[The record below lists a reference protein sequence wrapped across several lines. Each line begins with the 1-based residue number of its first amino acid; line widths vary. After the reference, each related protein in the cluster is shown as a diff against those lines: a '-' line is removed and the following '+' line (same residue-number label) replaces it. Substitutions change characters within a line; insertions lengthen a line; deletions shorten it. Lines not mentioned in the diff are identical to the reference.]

1 MKEVTP
7 PRPQDRLDRY
17 APSVLSAGAWAWAR
31 PVVVPAIR
39 AVPGITDEFLIPMAS
54 QVCWLLSRPG
64 VWDQASA
71 PDLPAILTVEV
82 VDEVTSRAQWRQGG
96 EAARNFYRSGLR
108 RLGRSIGSI
117 PARQPVPRPVGAGGR
132 ELWTS
137 MSGHGPLVAVAGAAR
152 SRGYV
157 LHSAAWRGFADDL
170 AAGGSLAALPAKGT
184 TASAATGGAGTL
196 GAVRLVAGV
205 CAAASEVTP
214 RGEVSPANRTEQQ
227 TTRKA
232 PKRLSR
238 AAALRQARQAH
249 AKRTTA
255 IEESVSA
262 SAVTLPVVEVP
273 EGELT
278 AGVQEAIASYRALK
292 VTGQQWSQVE
302 ASVRLAMRAYGPASA
317 RWVPTQGGHVA
328 RFALWLHQRPER
340 TETGDLHL
348 RELADLALVTAYVAG
363 PMADSP
369 AATRATARAVL
380 TRIVH
385 RLRPD
390 TAPERIAYTPI
401 KAPYTPTECAAFVR
415 LARNQPT
422 KDRRR
427 ALSALVALGLGAG
440 LDGHD
445 LREIAPVHIREVTLS
460 EDRSVLVV
468 TVPGGQRPRTVVMR
482 DAYADLLREA
492 LALHK
497 SAKRGRNTPL
507 TGVKPSRANVGSAV
521 TDNAVT
527 ATGPGVDISTARL
540 RSTWLLA
547 CMCAPIPLNVLLCTA
562 GLRSARSLADLLLY
576 CPAPSDADVQR
587 ILAAVPDAPAVAS

>member
-1 MKEVTP
+1 
-7 PRPQDRLDRY
+7 
-17 APSVLSAGAWAWAR
+17 
-31 PVVVPAIR
+31 
-39 AVPGITDEFLIPMAS
+39 MAS
-54 QVCWLLSRPG
+54 QVCWLLSHPG
-64 VWDQASA
+64 VWDQTSA
-71 PDLPAILTVEV
+71 PDLPAILTLQFI
-82 VDEVTSRAQWRQGG
+82 DEATSKAQWKQGG
-96 EAARNFYRSGLR
+96 EAARTFYRGGLR
-108 RLGRSIGSI
+108 RLGRSIRSI
-117 PARQPVPRPVGAGGR
+117 PARQPVPRPIGAGGR

-137 MSGHGPLVAVAGAAR
+137 MGSHGPLVAVAGAAR
-152 SRGYV
+152 FRGYV
-157 LHSAAWRGFADDL
+157 LHPTAWRGFGDDL
-170 AAGGSLAALPAKGT
+170 AADGSLDVLVEKGAK
-184 TASAATGGAGTL
+184 ASATVCGAGTL
-196 GAVRLVAGV
+196 GAVRLVAGA
-205 CAAASEVTP
+205 CAVASEVTP

-232 PKRLSR
+232 PRRLSR

-249 AKRTTA
+249 ANRTTA
-255 IEESVSA
+255 TQQSVSA
-262 SAVTLPVVEVP
+262 SAVTLPVIDVP
-273 EGELT
+273 DAELPP
-278 AGVQEAIASYRALK
+278 GVLEAIASYRALK

-317 RWVPTQGGHVA
+317 RWVSTQGGHVA
-328 RFALWLHQRPER
+328 RFAVWLLQRPER
-340 TETGDLHL
+340 TEAGDLQL
-348 RELADLALVTAYVAG
+348 REFADLALVTAYVAG

-390 TAPERIAYTPI
+390 AAPERIGYTPI
-401 KAPYTPTECAAFVR
+401 QAPYTPTECAAFVR

-445 LREIAPVHIREVTLS
+445 LREVAPAHIREVALS
-460 EDRSVLVV
+460 KDRSVLVV

-482 DAYADLLREA
+482 DAYTDLLREA
-492 LALHK
+492 IDLHN
-497 SAKRGRNTPL
+497 SSKRGKNTPL

-527 ATGPGVDISTARL
+527 ATGPVVDISAARL

-562 GLRSARSLADLLLY
+562 GLRSARSLADLLPH

-587 ILAAVPDAPAVAS
+587 ILAAIPDAPAVAS

>member
-7 PRPQDRLDRY
+7 PRPQDRLARY
-17 APSVLSAGAWAWAR
+17 APSVLSAIAWGWAR

-64 VWDQASA
+64 VWDQAST
-71 PDLPAILTVEV
+71 PDLVAVLTLEV
-82 VDEVTSRAQWRQGG
+82 IDEATSKAQWKHGS
-96 EAARNFYRSGLR
+96 EAARTFYRGGLR

-117 PARQPVPRPVGAGGR
+117 PARHSVPRPVGAGGR

-137 MSGHGPLVAVAGAAR
+137 MGSHGPLVAVLGAAR

-157 LHSAAWRGFADDL
+157 IHPTAWRGFGDDL
-170 AAGGSLAALPAKGT
+170 AAGGSLNVLLAKRAT
-184 TASAATGGAGTL
+184 TSAATGAVGTL
-196 GAVRLVAGV
+196 EAVRLVAGA
-205 CAAASEVTP
+205 CAATSEVTP

-227 TTRKA
+227 TTPKA

-249 AKRTTA
+249 GKRTTA
-255 IEESVSA
+255 TQQTAVA
-262 SAVTLPVVEVP
+262 SAVTLPVIDVP
-273 EGELT
+273 DAELPP
-278 AGVQEAIASYRALK
+278 GVLEAIESYRAIK
-292 VTGQQWSQVE
+292 VAGQQWSQVE
-302 ASVRLAMRAYGPASA
+302 ASVRLAMRAYGPPSPK
-317 RWVPTQGGHVA
+317 WVSTQGGHVA
-328 RFALWLHQRPER
+328 RFALWLLQRPER
-340 TETGDLHL
+340 TEAGDLQL
-348 RELADLALVTAYVAG
+348 REFADLTRVTAYIAG

-369 AATRATARAVL
+369 ASTRATARAVL

-390 TAPERIAYTPI
+390 TAPERITYTPI
-401 KAPYTPTECAAFVR
+401 QAPYTPTECAAFVR

-445 LREIAPVHIREVTLS
+445 LRELAPAHIREVPLS
-460 EDRSVLVV
+460 KDRSVLIVK
-468 TVPGGQRPRTVVMR
+468 VPGGQRPRTVVMR
-482 DAYADLLREA
+482 DAYSDLLREA
-492 LALHK
+492 IALHN
-497 SAKRGRNTPL
+497 SAKRGKNTPL
-507 TGVKPSRANVGSAV
+507 TGNKATRANVGSAV
-521 TDNAVT
+521 TDKAVT
-527 ATGPGVDISTARL
+527 ATGPGVDISSARL

-562 GLRSARSLADLLLY
+562 GLRSARTLADLLPH
-576 CPAPSDADVQR
+576 CPAPTDADVQR
-587 ILAAVPDAPAVAS
+587 ILAAVPDPQAVSA

>member
-1 MKEVTP
+1 M
-7 PRPQDRLDRY
+7 
-17 APSVLSAGAWAWAR
+17 LSAAAWAWAR

-39 AVPGITDEFLIPMAS
+39 AVPGITAELLIPMAS

-64 VWDQASA
+64 VWDQAST
-71 PDLPAILTVEV
+71 PDLAAVLTLDVI
-82 VDEVTSRAQWRQGG
+82 DEATSKAQWRQGG
-96 EAARNFYRSGLR
+96 EAARTFYRGGLR

-117 PARQPVPRPVGAGGR
+117 PARHSVPRPVGAGGR

-137 MSGHGPLVAVAGAAR
+137 MSGHGPLVAVVGAAR

-157 LHSAAWRGFADDL
+157 LHPTAWRGFADDL
-170 AAGGSLAALPAKGT
+170 AADGSLDVLVAKRV
-184 TASAATGGAGTL
+184 TASAGTGGAGTL
-196 GAVRLVAGV
+196 EAVRLVAGA

-214 RGEVSPANRTEQQ
+214 QGEVSPANRTEQQ
-227 TTRKA
+227 TTPKA

-249 AKRTTA
+249 AKRASATQQSA
-255 IEESVSA
+255 LA

-273 EGELT
+273 DAELT
-278 AGVQEAIASYRALK
+278 AGVLEAIESYRAIK

-302 ASVRLAMRAYGPASA
+302 ASVRLAMRAYGPSSA
-317 RWVPTQGGHVA
+317 KWVSTQGGHVA
-328 RFALWLHQRPER
+328 RFAVWLLQRPAR
-340 TETGDLHL
+340 TEAGDLQL
-348 RELADLALVTAYVAG
+348 REFADIDLVTAYVAG

-460 EDRSVLVV
+460 EDRTVLVV

-482 DAYADLLREA
+482 DAYTDLLREA
-492 LALHK
+492 IALHK
-497 SAKRGRNTPL
+497 SSKRGKNTPL

-547 CMCAPIPLNVLLCTA
+547 CMCASIPLNVLLCTA
-562 GLRSARSLADLLLY
+562 GLRSARTLADLLPY
-576 CPAPSDADVQR
+576 CPAPNDADVQR
-587 ILAAVPDAPAVAS
+587 ILAAIPDAPAVAS

>member
-1 MKEVTP
+1 
-7 PRPQDRLDRY
+7 
-17 APSVLSAGAWAWAR
+17 
-31 PVVVPAIR
+31 
-39 AVPGITDEFLIPMAS
+39 MAS
-54 QVCWLLSRPG
+54 QVCWLLSHPG
-64 VWDQASA
+64 VWDQAST
-71 PDLPAILTVEV
+71 PDLAAVLTLDVI
-82 VDEVTSRAQWRQGG
+82 DEATSRAQWKQGG
-96 EAARNFYRSGLR
+96 EAARTFYRGGLR

-117 PARQPVPRPVGAGGR
+117 PARHSVPRPVGAGGR

-137 MSGHGPLVAVAGAAR
+137 MSGHGPLVAVVGAAR

-157 LHSAAWRGFADDL
+157 IHPTAWRGFGDDL
-170 AAGGSLAALPAKGT
+170 AAGGSLEVLLTQSA
-184 TASAATGGAGTL
+184 TASATASGAGTL
-196 GAVRLVAGV
+196 EAVRLVAGA

-227 TTRKA
+227 TTPKA

-255 IEESVSA
+255 TQQTAVA
-262 SAVTLPVVEVP
+262 SAVTLPAIEVP
-273 EGELT
+273 DSEL
-278 AGVQEAIASYRALK
+278 AAEVQDAIESYRAIK
-292 VTGQQWSQVE
+292 VAGQQWSRVE
-302 ASVRLAMRAYGPASA
+302 ASVRLAMRAYVPPSA
-317 RWVPTQGGHVA
+317 KWVSTQGGHVA
-328 RFALWLHQRPER
+328 RFGLWLLQRPER
-340 TETGDLHL
+340 IHAGDLQL
-348 RELADLALVTAYVAG
+348 PEFADLDLVTAYVAG
-363 PMADSP
+363 PLADSP
-369 AATRATARAVL
+369 ASSRATARAVL

-390 TAPERIAYTPI
+390 TAPERITYTPI
-401 KAPYTPTECAAFVR
+401 QAPYTPTECAAFVR

-445 LREIAPVHIREVTLS
+445 LREVAPAHIREVTLS
-460 EDRSVLVV
+460 KDRSVLVV

-482 DAYADLLREA
+482 DGYADLLREA
-492 LALHK
+492 IDLHN
-497 SAKRGRNTPL
+497 SSKRGKNTPL
-507 TGVKPSRANVGSAV
+507 TGNKATRANVGSAV
-521 TDNAVT
+521 TDKAVT

-562 GLRSARSLADLLLY
+562 GLRSARSLADLLPY

-587 ILAAVPDAPAVAS
+587 ILAAIPDASAVAS

>member
-1 MKEVTP
+1 M
-7 PRPQDRLDRY
+7 
-17 APSVLSAGAWAWAR
+17 LSAAAWAWAR
-31 PVVVPAIR
+31 PAVVPAIR

-54 QVCWLLSRPG
+54 QVCWLLSHPG

-71 PDLPAILTVEV
+71 PDLPAILTLEV
-82 VDEVTSRAQWRQGG
+82 INEATSKAQWQQGG

-108 RLGRSIGSI
+108 RLGRSLGSI
-117 PARQPVPRPVGAGGR
+117 PAKRPVLRPVGARSR

-137 MSGHGPLVAVAGAAR
+137 MSGHGPLVAGVGAAR

-157 LHSAAWRGFADDL
+157 LHPTAWRGFADDL
-170 AAGGSLAALPAKGT
+170 AADGSLDVLVAKRV
-184 TASAATGGAGTL
+184 TASAGTGGAGTL
-196 GAVRLVAGV
+196 EAVRLVAGA

-214 RGEVSPANRTEQQ
+214 QGEVSPANRTEQK
-227 TTRKA
+227 TTPKA

-255 IEESVSA
+255 TQQTAVA
-262 SAVTLPVVEVP
+262 SAVTLPAIEVP
-273 EGELT
+273 DSELP
-278 AGVQEAIASYRALK
+278 AEVQDAIESYRAIK
-292 VTGQQWSQVE
+292 VAGQQWSQVE
-302 ASVRLAMRAYGPASA
+302 ASVRLAMRAYGPPSA
-317 RWVPTQGGHVA
+317 KWVSTQGGHVA
-328 RFALWLHQRPER
+328 RFGLWLHQRPER
-340 TETGDLHL
+340 TETGDLQL
-348 RELADLALVTAYVAG
+348 RELADLDLVTAYVAG
-363 PMADSP
+363 PLAEVPDS
-369 AATRATARAVL
+369 TRATARSVL
-380 TRIVH
+380 TRMVH

-390 TAPERIAYTPI
+390 AAPERIGYTPI
-401 KAPYTPTECAAFVR
+401 QAPYTPTECAAFVR

-445 LREIAPVHIREVTLS
+445 LREVAPAHIREVALS
-460 EDRSVLVV
+460 KDRSVLVV

-492 LALHK
+492 LDLHN
-497 SAKRGRNTPL
+497 SSKRGKNTPL
-507 TGVKPSRANVGSAV
+507 TGNKATRANVGSAV

-527 ATGPGVDISTARL
+527 ATGPGVDISTTRL

-562 GLRSARSLADLLLY
+562 GLRSARSLADLLPY
-576 CPAPSDADVQR
+576 CPAPDDADVQR
-587 ILAAVPDAPAVAS
+587 ILAAIPDAPAVAS

>member
-1 MKEVTP
+1 
-7 PRPQDRLDRY
+7 
-17 APSVLSAGAWAWAR
+17 VLSAVAWAWAG

-71 PDLPAILTVEV
+71 PDLAAILTPELI
-82 VDEVTSRAQWRQGG
+82 DEVTSKARWRQGG
-96 EAARNFYRSGLR
+96 EAARTFYRGGLR

-117 PARQPVPRPVGAGGR
+117 PARHSVPRPISAGGR

-137 MSGHGPLVAVAGAAR
+137 MGSHGPLVAVVGAAR

-157 LHSAAWRGFADDL
+157 IHSTAWRGFGDDL
-170 AAGGSLAALPAKGT
+170 AAGGSLDVLLAQRA
-184 TASAATGGAGTL
+184 TASATAGAVGTL
-196 GAVRLVAGV
+196 EAVRLVAGA
-205 CAAASEVTP
+205 CAVASEITP
-214 RGEVSPANRTEQQ
+214 TGEVRPANRTEQQ
-227 TTRKA
+227 TTPKA

-249 AKRTTA
+249 AKRASATQQSA
-255 IEESVSA
+255 VA
-262 SAVTLPVVEVP
+262 SAVTLPVIEVP
-273 EGELT
+273 DAELP
-278 AGVQEAIASYRALK
+278 AGVQDAIASYRALK
-292 VTGQQWSQVE
+292 VAGQQWPQVE

-317 RWVPTQGGHVA
+317 KWVSTQGGHVA
-328 RFALWLHQRPER
+328 RFALWLQQRPER
-340 TETGDLHL
+340 TETGDLQL
-348 RELADLALVTAYVAG
+348 CEFADLTLVTAYVAG

-369 AATRATARAVL
+369 ASTRATARAVL

-390 TAPERIAYTPI
+390 TAPERITYTPI
-401 KAPYTPTECAAFVR
+401 QAPYTPTECAAFVR

-445 LREIAPVHIREVTLS
+445 LREIAPAHIREVTLS
-460 EDRSVLVV
+460 KDRSVLVV

-482 DAYADLLREA
+482 DAYTDLLREA
-492 LALHK
+492 IDLHQ
-497 SAKRGRNTPL
+497 SSKRGKNTPL
-507 TGVKPSRANVGSAV
+507 TGNKATRANVGSAV
-521 TDNAVT
+521 TDKAVT

-547 CMCAPIPLNVLLCTA
+547 CMCAPIPLNALLCTA
-562 GLRSARSLADLLLY
+562 GLRSARSLADLLPY
-576 CPAPSDADVQR
+576 CPAPSDADVHR
-587 ILAAVPDAPAVAS
+587 ILAAIPDAPAVAS

>member
-1 MKEVTP
+1 MKGVTP

-17 APSVLSAGAWAWAR
+17 SPSVLSAVAWGWAR

-54 QVCWLLSRPG
+54 QVCWLLSHPG
-64 VWDQASA
+64 VWDQTST
-71 PDLPAILTVEV
+71 PDLAAILTVEV
-82 VDEVTSRAQWRQGG
+82 VDEVTSKAQWRQGG

-117 PARQPVPRPVGAGGR
+117 PARQPVLRPVGAGSR

-137 MSGHGPLVAVAGAAR
+137 MSGHGPLVAVVGAAR

-157 LHSAAWRGFADDL
+157 LHPTAWRGFADDL
-170 AAGGSLAALPAKGT
+170 AAGGSLDVLLDKGA

-196 GAVRLVAGV
+196 GAVRLVSGA
-205 CAAASEVTP
+205 CAVASEVTP

-232 PKRLSR
+232 PRRLSR

-249 AKRTTA
+249 ANRTTA
-255 IEESVSA
+255 TQQSVSA
-262 SAVTLPVVEVP
+262 SAVTLPVIDVP
-273 EGELT
+273 DAELPP
-278 AGVQEAIASYRALK
+278 GVQEAIESYRAIN
-292 VTGQQWSQVE
+292 VAGQQWPQVE
-302 ASVRLAMRAYGPASA
+302 ASVRLAMRAYGPSSA
-317 RWVPTQGGHVA
+317 KWVSTQGGHVA
-328 RFALWLHQRPER
+328 RFALWLLQRPER
-340 TETGDLHL
+340 TQAGDLQL
-348 RELADLALVTAYVAG
+348 REFADLTLVTAYVAG

-369 AATRATARAVL
+369 ASTRATARAVL

-390 TAPERIAYTPI
+390 TAPERITYTPI
-401 KAPYTPTECAAFVR
+401 QAPYTPTECAAFVR

-445 LREIAPVHIREVTLS
+445 LREIAPAHIRKVPLS
-460 EDRSVLVV
+460 KDRSVLVV

-492 LALHK
+492 IALHN
-497 SAKRGRNTPL
+497 SAKRGKNTPL
-507 TGVKPSRANVGSAV
+507 TGNKATRANVGSAV
-521 TDNAVT
+521 TDKAVT

-562 GLRSARSLADLLLY
+562 GLRSARTLADLLPY
-576 CPAPSDADVQR
+576 CPAPDDADVQR
-587 ILAAVPDAPAVAS
+587 ILAAIPDAPAVAS